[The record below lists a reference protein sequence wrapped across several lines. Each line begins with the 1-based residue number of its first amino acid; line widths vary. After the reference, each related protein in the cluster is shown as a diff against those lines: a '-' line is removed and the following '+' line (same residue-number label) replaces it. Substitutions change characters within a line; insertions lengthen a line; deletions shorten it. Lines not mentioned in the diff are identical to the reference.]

1 VSTSSATELQQAA
14 QQRQPA
20 LADRLVAWQR
30 RDGRH
35 HLPWQQ
41 TRDPYRVWLSE
52 IMLQQT
58 QVSTVLGYYERFLQR
73 FPTVA
78 DLAAAPLDEVLAMW
92 SGLGYYSRARNL
104 HRCAQAVVADHAGQ
118 FPRTAEALQR
128 LPGIGP
134 STAAAVA
141 AFCFGERISIMDGNV
156 KRVLA
161 RALGWEAD
169 LSVAAHERTL
179 WRAAQT
185 VLPERSEDM
194 PAYTQ
199 GLMDLGAT
207 LCTPRKPACLTCP
220 WSDVCVARTTD
231 EPERLPV
238 KTRKLKRG
246 TREHWWLWLV
256 RQAPDGEQVW
266 LERLP
271 DTGVWAGLWTL
282 PLLDAEEELTSLLG
296 KALAEALEPQPRLKH
311 VLTHLDWWLHPR
323 RVLLDDARAEAL
335 TATLSA
341 RHGAAASQG
350 SHAAG
355 RIVTGQGRWV
365 AVNDL
370 TAWGLPAPLRK
381 LLQP

>member
-1 VSTSSATELQQAA
+1 MITSSDALLQQAA
-14 QQRQPA
+14 QQRQPV
-20 LADRLVAWQR
+20 LAERLVAWQGR
-30 RDGRH
+30 EGRH

-58 QVSTVLGYYERFLQR
+58 QVATVLGYYGRFLQR

-104 HRCAQAVVADHAGQ
+104 HRCAQAVVADHGGR
-118 FPRTAEALQR
+118 FPGTAAELQT

-141 AFCFGERISIMDGNV
+141 AFCFGERISILDGNV

-161 RALGWEAD
+161 RVLGWEGD
-169 LSVAAHERTL
+169 LSVAAHERAL
-179 WRAAQT
+179 WQAAQA
-185 VLPERSEDM
+185 VLPVRGEDM
-194 PAYTQ
+194 PSYTQ

-207 LCTPRKPACLTCP
+207 LCTPRKPACLMCP
-220 WSDVCVARTTD
+220 WTELCAAREAGDT
-231 EPERLPV
+231 ERLPV

-256 RQAPDGEQVW
+256 RQAPSGEQVW
-266 LERLP
+266 LEQLP

-282 PLLDAEEELTSLLG
+282 PLLDDEAALTALLG
-296 KALAEALEPQPRLKH
+296 APHAAALEPQPRLKH

-323 RVLLDDARAEAL
+323 RLVLTDAQAEAL
-335 TATLSA
+335 TPTLAT
-341 RHGAAASQG
+341 RHAEGGEPAG
-350 SHAAG
+350 G
-355 RIVTGQGRWV
+355 RIVTQDGRWV
-365 AVNDL
+365 AVDDL
-370 TAWGLPAPLRK
+370 AAWGLPAPVRK

>member
-1 VSTSSATELQQAA
+1 MSTDSEEVLLHTA
-14 QQRQPA
+14 QQRQSV
-20 LADRLVAWQR
+20 LAERLVAWQR
-30 RDGRH
+30 SEGRH

-58 QVSTVLGYYERFLQR
+58 QVSTVLGYYARFLERF
-73 FPTVA
+73 PSVA

-104 HRCAQAVVADHAGQ
+104 HRCAQAVVAEHAGH
-118 FPRTAEALQR
+118 FPGSAEVLQT

-141 AFCFGERISIMDGNV
+141 SFCFDERISIMDGNV

-161 RALGWEAD
+161 RVLGWEAD
-169 LSVAAHERTL
+169 LSVAAHERSL
-179 WRAAQT
+179 MRAAER
-185 VLPERSEDM
+185 VLPASAADM
-194 PAYTQ
+194 PSYTQ

-220 WSDVCVARTTD
+220 WSELCVARATD
-231 EPERLPV
+231 EPERLPI

-246 TREHWWLWLV
+246 SREHWWLWLL

-266 LERLP
+266 LEQLP

-282 PLLDAEEELTSLLG
+282 PLFDDEVALSAWLGEPLASAMEL
-296 KALAEALEPQPRLKH
+296 QPRLKH

-323 RVLLDDARAEAL
+323 RLVIDAAQADALAPALLARQADLAH
-335 TATLSA
+335 TAS
-341 RHGAAASQG
+341 
-350 SHAAG
+350 
-355 RIVTGQGRWV
+355 IVTRHGRWV
-365 AVNDL
+365 PL
-370 TAWGLPAPLRK
+370 TELQQGTSLGLPAPVRK
-381 LLQP
+381 LLLP

>member
-1 VSTSSATELQQAA
+1 MSTASAPELQQAA
-14 QQRQPA
+14 QQRQPV
-20 LADRLVAWQR
+20 LAERLVAWQHR
-30 RDGRH
+30 EGRH

-73 FPTVA
+73 FPAVA

-104 HRCAQAVVADHAGQ
+104 HRCAQAVVSDHGGS
-118 FPRTAEALQR
+118 FPGNAATLQT

-141 AFCFGERISIMDGNV
+141 AFCFGQRISIMDGNV

-161 RALGWEAD
+161 RVLGWEAD
-169 LSVAAHERTL
+169 LSVAAHERAL
-179 WRAAQT
+179 WQAAQA
-185 VLPERSEDM
+185 VLPERTEDM
-194 PAYTQ
+194 PSYTQ

-220 WSDVCVARTTD
+220 WSELCVARTTD

-238 KTRKLKRG
+238 KTRKLKRS

-266 LERLP
+266 LEQLP

-282 PLLDAEEELTSLLG
+282 PLLDDEASMSALLG
-296 KALAEALEPQPRLKH
+296 EPLAEALELQPRLKH

-323 RVLLDDARAEAL
+323 RLVLGEAQAAAL
-335 TATLSA
+335 TPTLQA
-341 RHGAAASQG
+341 RHAAAG
-350 SHAAG
+350 TRAASS
-355 RIVTGQGRWV
+355 IVTQQGRWIPV
-365 AVNDL
+365 ADL
-370 TAWGLPAPLRK
+370 AAWGLPAPVRK

>member
-1 VSTSSATELQQAA
+1 MSTDSEEVLLHTA
-14 QQRQPA
+14 QQRQPV
-20 LADRLVAWQR
+20 LAERLVAWQR
-30 RDGRH
+30 AEGRH

-58 QVSTVLGYYERFLQR
+58 QVSTVLGYYARFLER

-104 HRCAQAVVADHAGQ
+104 HRCAQAVVADHGGE
-118 FPRTAEALQR
+118 FPGRAEVLQT

-141 AFCFGERISIMDGNV
+141 SFCFDERISIMDGNV

-161 RALGWEAD
+161 RVLGWEAD
-169 LSVAAHERTL
+169 LSVAAHERSL
-179 WRAAQT
+179 MRAAER
-185 VLPERSEDM
+185 VLPVQSADM
-194 PAYTQ
+194 PSYTQ

-220 WSDVCVARTTD
+220 WSELCVARATG

-246 TREHWWLWLV
+246 SREHWWLWLA
-256 RQAPDGEQVW
+256 RPSSDGEQVW
-266 LERLP
+266 LEQLP
-271 DTGVWAGLWTL
+271 ETGVWAGLWTL
-282 PLLDAEEELTSLLG
+282 PLFDDEA
-296 KALAEALEPQPRLKH
+296 ALSAWVGEPLAAAMEPQPRIKH
-311 VLTHLDWWLHPR
+311 VLTHLDWCLHPR
-323 RVLLDDARAEAL
+323 RLVISAAQADAL
-335 TATLSA
+335 TTALQA
-341 RHGAAASQG
+341 RQADPAQRPSV
-350 SHAAG
+350 
-355 RIVTGQGRWV
+355 VTEQGRWV
-365 AVNDL
+365 ALSALSERTSV
-370 TAWGLPAPLRK
+370 GLPAPVRK
-381 LLQP
+381 LLLP